1 MLEPTAQS
9 AEHSSVRTEFGAEHS
24 SVRTE
29 FGAEHSSVRA
39 ILSKSDLLLDSL
51 TKFYRV
57 SGNKELIVPIVKQ
70 QTTISLRL
78 LDWLV
83 TNYSKENDVQYDIPR
98 SVGKKNFNIWLDY
111 KNQLKAYSKRN
122 FDPFCR
128 RKRIFYNIVTDE
140 ITPVVG
146 KNIDVFQQR
155 EDGFVTT
162 VGQLNFFRW
171 ALNHRVV
178 DYAFDNLDV
187 IESNMLSNADSKKA
201 TQVDG
206 ARRKR
211 ELSKS
216 SKGVHKHQIKV
227 IIQFP

>member
-9 AEHSSVRTEFGAEHS
+9 
-24 SVRTE
+24 
-29 FGAEHSSVRA
+29 AEHSSVRA

-83 TNYSKENDVQYDIPR
+83 TNYSKENDVQYEIPR

-178 DYAFDNLDV
+178 DYAFDNLETFETNV
-187 IESNMLSNADSKKA
+187 ERI
-201 TQVDG
+201 
-206 ARRKR
+206 
-211 ELSKS
+211 LSKPGPVFVAL
-216 SKGVHKHQIKV
+216 KVHPEVNNTPIGQRKKWLKRSALQSIEALRRE
-227 IIQFP
+227 IGIAT